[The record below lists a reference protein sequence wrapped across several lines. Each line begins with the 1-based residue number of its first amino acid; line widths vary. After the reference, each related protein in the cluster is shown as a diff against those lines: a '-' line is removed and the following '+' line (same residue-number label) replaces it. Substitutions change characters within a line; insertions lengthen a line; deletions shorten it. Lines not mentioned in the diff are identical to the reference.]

1 MKRARHDARLPDV
14 YLILMTALTYLPI
27 LIVMLYSFNESKISS
42 VWSGW
47 SLKWYAELFK
57 DRSIGVGI
65 RNSLVLGA
73 LSSLAAAVIGTLG
86 AIGTMRTAFKGKGL
100 MDYLGTLPMMTP
112 EIILGMVFLAFFS
125 LLGLP
130 FGMLT
135 LVIAHTAFC
144 IPYVFMQVKAR
155 LVGMDKSLE
164 EAARDLGANRTR
176 VFFDITLPLILPA
189 IVSGM
194 LLSFAMSL
202 DDVIISVFVT
212 GVKGNTL
219 PILIYTQLKT
229 GVTPKINALCSLM
242 FLVTLILVILSAVIG
257 RLGDRK
263 KRPNQERTHQ
273 TGGTTTMKKTIGLFL
288 TLLLCLPVL
297 GGVPAARAAGETLNL
312 YTWAEMFDPEVLA
325 DFEAE
330 TGITVNYTNFDYDE
344 TMLAKLESTKGGD
357 YDLVIADDY
366 IIETV
371 IAEGLAQKLDRGQI
385 PNFGNIN
392 PLYQGQFYDPTDAYT
407 VPYGA
412 GVQTIVYNP
421 AFVETEVTGYADLW
435 NEEFEENIAI
445 IANYRVI
452 VGMALKVLG
461 FSYNTNDPNELN
473 EAGELL
479 YKLAPNIRLIKDD
492 NLQDDLISGEVNA
505 AVMYTSQVTMA
516 KLADPDLAVVYP
528 SEGIGF
534 GIMGMFIP
542 SDAPNA
548 DAAYA
553 FIDYILRPEVGARC
567 FEYLGYYCTNKA
579 ADAYI
584 DEAFQ
589 EFLVL
594 PEELDAADMEM
605 IGNISAEAMEQQAEI
620 WTEFKTLA

>member
-1 MKRARHDARLPDV
+1 MKRARHGPRFSDA
-14 YLILMTALTYLPI
+14 YLVLMTALTYLPI

-65 RNSLVLGA
+65 RNSLVLGS

-86 AIGTMRTAFKGKGL
+86 AIGTMRTAFRGKGL
-100 MDYLGTLPMMTP
+100 MEYLATLPMMTP

-212 GVKGNTL
+212 GVKVNTL

-263 KRPNQERTHQ
+263 KRPTKKEPIKQEEPQ
-273 TGGTTTMKKTIGLFL
+273 L
-288 TLLLCLPVL
+288 
-297 GGVPAARAAGETLNL
+297 
-312 YTWAEMFDPEVLA
+312 
-325 DFEAE
+325 
-330 TGITVNYTNFDYDE
+330 
-344 TMLAKLESTKGGD
+344 
-357 YDLVIADDY
+357 
-366 IIETV
+366 
-371 IAEGLAQKLDRGQI
+371 
-385 PNFGNIN
+385 
-392 PLYQGQFYDPTDAYT
+392 
-407 VPYGA
+407 
-412 GVQTIVYNP
+412 
-421 AFVETEVTGYADLW
+421 
-435 NEEFEENIAI
+435 
-445 IANYRVI
+445 
-452 VGMALKVLG
+452 
-461 FSYNTNDPNELN
+461 
-473 EAGELL
+473 
-479 YKLAPNIRLIKDD
+479 
-492 NLQDDLISGEVNA
+492 
-505 AVMYTSQVTMA
+505 
-516 KLADPDLAVVYP
+516 
-528 SEGIGF
+528 
-534 GIMGMFIP
+534 
-542 SDAPNA
+542 
-548 DAAYA
+548 
-553 FIDYILRPEVGARC
+553 
-567 FEYLGYYCTNKA
+567 
-579 ADAYI
+579 
-584 DEAFQ
+584 
-589 EFLVL
+589 
-594 PEELDAADMEM
+594 
-605 IGNISAEAMEQQAEI
+605 
-620 WTEFKTLA
+620 